1 MVTSKGEIVS
11 LDKAKISSLKTIGGV
26 EIVLASDLPEWGM
39 SIAIYGPPGV
49 GKTTFC
55 AQAIDSPYGAPVLDL
70 DAEGGARSIA
80 HTNVEIVTVDS
91 WAKIRRVASSL
102 TALSKPDIPW
112 KSIIIDNMSEYQSI
126 SIKSI
131 AGPGNAPQLQ
141 HWGQST
147 SDLLKLTRDLR
158 DWGRDNQVNI
168 FFIAWESPEKDE
180 STGIIKHDVGFTPSL
195 ARQFPGIVDI
205 VGYLSVT
212 SGDTRSLTF
221 APSRTTASKFRRSL
235 TEAARRM
242 PLTFSYKLED
252 KPVVDILNTLR
263 GGGEWPTEKYA
274 RRQPVSEPTQATG
287 NN

>member
-1 MVTSKGEIVS
+1 MVTTRP
-11 LDKAKISSLKTIGGV
+11 KTIGGL
-26 EIVLASDLPEWGM
+26 EIVKAAELGEWGM

-55 AQAIDSPYGAPVLDL
+55 AQAIDSIYGAPVLDL

-80 HTNVEIVTVDS
+80 HTAVEIVTVDS
-91 WAKIRRVASSL
+91 WEKIKKVSASLFAL
-102 TALSKPDIPW
+102 TDVPW
-112 KSIIIDNMSEYQSI
+112 KTIILDNMSEYQSL
-126 SIKSI
+126 SIKSV
-131 AGPGNAPQLQ
+131 AGGGPPQLQ

-147 SDLLKLTRDLR
+147 SDLLNLTRAYR
-158 DWGRDNQVNI
+158 DWGRKNSINV
-168 FFIAWESPEKDE
+168 FFIAWETPEKDE
-180 STGIIKHDVGFTPSL
+180 STGIIKRDVGFTPSL

-205 VGYLSVT
+205 VGYLSVS

-252 KPVVDILNTLR
+252 KPIVDILETLR
-263 GGGEWPTEKYA
+263 GGGTWPADKYSK
-274 RRQPVSEPTQATG
+274 RVVQPDSAAPSNT
-287 NN
+287 